1 MKERNETGN
10 YVFPK
15 AVAGAMKGI
24 SQRTQYE
31 ASMMA
36 MIFIMLGLVFM
47 MIYLPFF
54 TKTSL
59 LLKIG
64 TIVNCLAGF
73 VFLGSMLITTFQQ
86 YQNYLMLM
94 GIINDETTTL
104 TDGK

>member
-1 MKERNETGN
+1 MKKRNETGN

-15 AVAGAMKGI
+15 SIAGAMKNI

-36 MIFIMLGLVFM
+36 MIFIMFGLIFM
-47 MIYLPFF
+47 LIYLPFF
-54 TKTSL
+54 TQTSI

-73 VFLGSMLITTFQQ
+73 VFLGSMLVTTFQQ
-86 YQNYLMLM
+86 YISYLGIM
-94 GIINDETTTL
+94 GIIEEVE
-104 TDGK
+104 KK

>member
-1 MKERNETGN
+1 MELTKEGN
-10 YVFPK
+10 YVFPSK
-15 AVAGAMKGI
+15 VAKFIKGI

-31 ASMMA
+31 SSMMA
-36 MIFIMLGLVFM
+36 MIFIMLGLIFM

-73 VFLGSMLITTFQQ
+73 VFLGSMLTTTFQQ